1 MILMKKILLIPILL
15 FISSCAEL
23 QQVAEEVNKN
33 RTLSEGQIAEGL
45 KQALN
50 KGIDEQ
56 VTKLTQE
63 NGFYGN
69 DLVKIGLPEELQK
82 LESGLRK
89 IGMGNLADEGIKA
102 LNRTAEEAVKE
113 ATPIFINAIQ
123 NMSINDAKNILLGD
137 RNAATNYLKS
147 QTKTELYNKF
157 QPVVNKNFSK
167 VGADQIWEN
176 IISKYNKIPLTENVN
191 PDLTDYVTN
200 RALDGVFTMIEI
212 EEKEIRAKVNSRT
225 TELLRRVFA
234 LQD

>member
-1 MILMKKILLIPILL
+1 MKKILLIPILF

-89 IGMGNLADEGIKA
+89 VGMGNLADEGIKA

-113 ATPIFINAIQ
+113 ATPIFINVIQ
-123 NMSINDAKNILLGD
+123 NMSFTDAKNILLGD
-137 RNAATNYLKS
+137 RNAATNYLKN
-147 QTKTELYNKF
+147 QTKAELYNKF
-157 QPVVNKNFSK
+157 EPVVSDNFSK
-167 VGADQIWEN
+167 VGADQIWQN

-200 RALDGVFTMIEI
+200 RALNGVFTMIEI
-212 EEKEIRAKVNSRT
+212 EEKEIRAKANSRT

>member
-1 MILMKKILLIPILL
+1 MKKILLISILF

-50 KGIDEQ
+50 KGINEQ

-123 NMSINDAKNILLGD
+123 NMSITDAKNILLGD
-137 RNAATNYLKS
+137 RNAATNYLKN
-147 QTKTELYNKF
+147 QTKAELYNKF
-157 QPVVNKNFSK
+157 EPVVNDNFSK
-167 VGADQIWEN
+167 VGADQIWQN

-200 RALDGVFTMIEI
+200 RALNGVFTMIEI
-212 EEKEIRAKVNSRT
+212 EEKEIRAKANSRT

>member
-1 MILMKKILLIPILL
+1 MKKILLIPILL

>member
-1 MILMKKILLIPILL
+1 MKKLLLIPILF

-23 QQVAEEVNKN
+23 QQVAEEVNNN
-33 RTLSEGQIAEGL
+33 RNLSENQIAEAL

-56 VTKLTQE
+56 VSKLTQE
-63 NGFYGN
+63 NGFYKN
-69 DLVKIGLPEELQK
+69 DLVKIGLPDNLQK
-82 LESGLRK
+82 LESGLRQV
-89 IGMGNLADEGIKA
+89 GLGSLADEGIKA

-113 ATPIFINAIQ
+113 ATPIFVNAIK

-137 RNAATNYLKS
+137 KNAATNYLKN

-176 IISKYNKIPLTENVN
+176 IISKYNNIPLTNDVN

-200 RALDGVFTMIEI
+200 RALEGVFEMIEI
-212 EEKEIRAKVNSRT
+212 EEKEIRAKTNSRT
-225 TELLRRVFA
+225 TELLRRVFV